1 MKFVVAKNVYTSDI
15 SEKAFSKMLRR
26 IAFKK
31 PVNGLFVVT
40 EPLYEAGI
48 MEIYNYNELLQP
60 FYRKKKNEINIYA
73 VTNSR
78 DNAKKLVCD
87 IIDDA
92 YRELGG
98 PDIKGLFA
106 KSS

>member
-1 MKFVVAKNVYTSDI
+1 MKFSVAKNVYTTDI
-15 SEKAFSKMLRR
+15 SEKAFSKLLRR
-26 IAFKK
+26 IALKR

-40 EPLYEAGI
+40 EPLYEAGM

-60 FYRKKKNEINIYA
+60 FYRKKKISINIYGIA
-73 VTNSR
+73 NSR
-78 DNAKKLVCD
+78 DDAKKIVCD

-98 PDIKGLFA
+98 PYIAGLFA